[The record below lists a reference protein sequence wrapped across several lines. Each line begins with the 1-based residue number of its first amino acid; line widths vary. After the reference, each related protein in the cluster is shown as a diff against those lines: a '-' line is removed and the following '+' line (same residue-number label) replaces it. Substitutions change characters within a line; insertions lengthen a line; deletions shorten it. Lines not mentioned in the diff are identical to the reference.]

1 MRLQDWVRPNRRNHV
16 ISLDNAQITSFYG
29 DQIQAAGTAA
39 HHTFQRANH
48 VALKEKLDASLNSPS
63 VAYTEPYSADL
74 NLVEASCH
82 VSCAQQRLVA
92 IYVEILAELKEIVAE
107 D

>member
-1 MRLQDWVRPNRRNHV
+1 MGLQDGVRPNRRNHAL
-16 ISLDNAQITSFYG
+16 SLDNAQITSFDG
-29 DQIQAAGTAA
+29 DQIQAAGTAT

-48 VALKEKLDASLNSPS
+48 VALKEKLDASLNSPC

-74 NLVEASCH
+74 NQVDAPCH
-82 VSCAQQRLVA
+82 VSSAQQRLVA
-92 IYVEILAELKEIVAE
+92 IDVEVLAELKKIVAE

>member
-1 MRLQDWVRPNRRNHV
+1 MGLQDRVRPNRCNHA
-16 ISLDNAQITSFYG
+16 ISLDNAQITSFDG

-74 NLVEASCH
+74 NLVDASCH
-82 VSCAQQRLVA
+82 VSCAQQRRVA
-92 IYVEILAELKEIVAE
+92 IDVEVLAELKEIVAE